1 MMSMSF
7 WTGAVSAISLCERI
21 VVSGERSRTAA
32 QERLGSLSLKP
43 LDSIVKT
50 VLTSRPI
57 GSLFS
62 KSSLFST
69 MRTPSYPLSAAFLSC
84 EEEGDA
90 GCTTPAA
97 LSMSIERLGPG
108 RIVSGV

>member
-7 WTGAVSAISLCERI
+7 WTGAVSTISLCERI

-50 VLTSRPI
+50 VLTSHLI

-62 KSSLFST
+62 KSSLFQHDAYT
-69 MRTPSYPLSAAFLSC
+69 ILPAVRCLPFL
-84 EEEGDA
+84 
-90 GCTTPAA
+90 
-97 LSMSIERLGPG
+97 
-108 RIVSGV
+108 